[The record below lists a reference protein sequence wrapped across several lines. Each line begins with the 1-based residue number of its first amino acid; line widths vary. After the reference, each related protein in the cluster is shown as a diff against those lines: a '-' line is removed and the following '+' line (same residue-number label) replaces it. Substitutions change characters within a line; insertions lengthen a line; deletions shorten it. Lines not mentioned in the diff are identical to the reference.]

1 MNRRNLLKSL
11 LLAPLAPLAGKIA
24 VAKDDEWLYVLESVV
39 TTSGGVKLWRRR
51 IRREDWRVHHLRH
64 SRLGRV
70 ACDHLRSI
78 HGNATIEYMS

>member
-1 MNRRNLLKSL
+1 
-11 LLAPLAPLAGKIA
+11 
-24 VAKDDEWLYVLESVV
+24 
-39 TTSGGVKLWRRR
+39 VKLWRRR